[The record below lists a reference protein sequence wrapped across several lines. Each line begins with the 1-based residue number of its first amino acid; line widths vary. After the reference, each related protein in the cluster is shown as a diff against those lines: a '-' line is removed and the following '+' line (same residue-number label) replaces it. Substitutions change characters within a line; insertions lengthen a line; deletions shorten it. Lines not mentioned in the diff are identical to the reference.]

1 MQSVC
6 SAQGLERTF
15 CLVLKRAYRDAR
27 NVGRQRL
34 EVVEG
39 GCGVPDDE
47 VDRDEEAAED
57 DAEGA
62 ADDGE
67 QDVLL
72 EEDRVPR
79 VRVSSTTRVIYIA
92 SRDRRACNQMMLGC
106 VLKH

>member
-1 MQSVC
+1 MSHRNPRDVC
-6 SAQGLERTF
+6 GQG
-15 CLVLKRAYRDAR
+15 
-27 NVGRQRL
+27 L

-39 GCGVPDDE
+39 GGGVPDDE

-67 QDVLL
+67 EDVLL

-79 VRVSSTTRVIYIA
+79 VRVSTTRVIYIA

>member
-1 MQSVC
+1 M
-6 SAQGLERTF
+6 
-15 CLVLKRAYRDAR
+15 AYRDAR
-27 NVGRQRL
+27 NVGWQRL
-34 EVVEG
+34 EVVDG
-39 GCGVPDDE
+39 GGGVPDDE

-62 ADDGE
+62 TDDGE